1 MPFAPVNGINLYYE
15 IYGKGNPLV
24 FLSGFSTH
32 HLTWQSFID
41 PLQNDFQLILLD
53 NRGAGQTTAPLP
65 PYTID
70 EMADD
75 TVALMDH
82 LKIDVAS
89 MIGSSMGTAI
99 IQTIAYRA
107 PRRIDKGI
115 LLAPFS
121 KLPRT
126 SLLKTMTTGK
136 LLQAGVSLDLIVETV
151 IPWLFSRDF
160 VANSEKVTAKKEE
173 MTKNPFP
180 QSIKGFLGQM
190 HALEVFNSSRFLKE
204 LKAEFFLIAGE
215 EDLSTPYSCAE
226 FLHGHLTKST
236 LHPFSRMG
244 HMAHTEKHE
253 EVLALIQEFVR
264 VCP

>member
-1 MPFAPVNGINLYYE
+1 MPFAPVNGINLFYE
-15 IYGKGNPLV
+15 TYGKGKPLV

-32 HLTWQSFID
+32 HLTWQSFIE

-53 NRGAGQTTAPLP
+53 NRGAGQTTAPAS
-65 PYTID
+65 PYSID

-99 IQTIAYRA
+99 IQTIAHRA
-107 PRRIDKGI
+107 PKRIDKGI
-115 LLAPFS
+115 LIAPFS
-121 KLPRT
+121 KLPRA

-136 LLQAGVSLDLIVETV
+136 LLQAGVPIDLVVETV

-160 VANSEKVTAKKEE
+160 VASPEKVAAKKEE

-180 QSIKGFLGQM
+180 QSIEGFLGQM
-190 HALEVFNSSRFLKE
+190 HALETFDSSQFIKQLE
-204 LKAEFFLIAGE
+204 AEFFLIAGE
-215 EDLSTPYSCAE
+215 EDLSTPFSCAQ
-226 FLHGHLTKST
+226 FLHEHLAKST

-244 HMAHTEKHE
+244 HMAHAEKRG
-253 EVLALIQEFVR
+253 EVLDLIQKFVKI
-264 VCP
+264 